1 MPRQANAW
9 GNMGNHN
16 TREETLKFLRQQTVC
31 LCCNNFDCTQ
41 LVWKEY
47 LDFGINHVVSK
58 TALGDKND

>member
-1 MPRQANAW
+1 MPRQADAW

-16 TREETLKFLRQQTVC
+16 KREETLRFLRQQPMC

-41 LVWKEY
+41 LEY
-47 LDFGINHVVSK
+47 LGIDHVIPK